1 MMVGGPFLSDPSGP
15 SPLLAA
21 LAWVEGA
28 LLGSV
33 ATAVAVICIAV
44 IGVMMFSGRIDVRRG
59 VMVVLGCFVLFGAAS
74 IAGGF
79 RDTADGLRAGA
90 AMAMPPALPAEL
102 PPPLPSPAA
111 YDPYSGAS
119 VIRR

>member
-1 MMVGGPFLSDPSGP
+1 MVGGPFLSDPSGP

-44 IGVMMFSGRIDVRRG
+44 VGVMMFSGRIDVRRG

-79 RDTADGLRAGA
+79 RDTADGPRAGA
-90 AMAMPPALPAEL
+90 TMAMSPAIPAEL